1 MVRPIAGFDQLA
13 SRAGDTLG
21 LLEEQQNRQDWA
33 MAKNAAQA
41 WGNAKAGQLQ
51 AEATEAQAQGNMWSS
66 IIGGVGRLGGAVAGQ
81 LGAAGGGMG
90 GNQGGGDPSSFDGS
104 AASWKTGFSLPSD
117 TFSMPNVYTPPAYD
131 PTW

>member
-1 MVRPIAGFDQLA
+1 MMRPIAGFDQLA

-41 WGNAKAGQLQ
+41 WGNAKAGALQ
-51 AEATEAQAQGNMWSS
+51 ADATRAQAQGSMWSS

-81 LGAAGGGMG
+81 LGAPGGGAEAGGGSASG
-90 GNQGGGDPSSFDGS
+90 QTAGAAAFSPDFD
-104 AASWKTGFSLPSD
+104 AASAWQRGFAAPD
-117 TFSMPNVYTPPAYD
+117 YR
-131 PTW
+131 TW